1 MHELAP
7 QGSSLQAAPRD
18 DDDQTHVAR
27 PACGHRKPPDHRVL
41 RPSRLHDRSPSSF
54 KARAEADRFGAVT
67 GLQCETLFTTRRRRR
82 GTLPRLRRRRQM
94 RAVGWKVPD
103 GREGLKHPANARDAP
118 RAALGC
124 CWLAEVG
131 VKMDLL
137 ILSFDSEPLTQAPR
151 ARSCSRRAPQRQLQL
166 EPGRQR
172 LSVHNTG

>member
-1 MHELAP
+1 
-7 QGSSLQAAPRD
+7 
-18 DDDQTHVAR
+18 
-27 PACGHRKPPDHRVL
+27 
-41 RPSRLHDRSPSSF
+41 
-54 KARAEADRFGAVT
+54 
-67 GLQCETLFTTRRRRR
+67 
-82 GTLPRLRRRRQM
+82 M

-172 LSVHNTG
+172 PSVHNMG